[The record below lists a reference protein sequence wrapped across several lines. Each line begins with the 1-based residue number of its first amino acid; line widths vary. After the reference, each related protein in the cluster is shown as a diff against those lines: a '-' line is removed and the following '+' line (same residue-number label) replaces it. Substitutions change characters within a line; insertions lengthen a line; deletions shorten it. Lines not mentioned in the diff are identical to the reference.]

1 MPLVVQMIGL
11 PYQEEMVLRGV
22 EILDEAL
29 KRQNGVVQ
37 SVP

>member
-37 SVP
+37 TVP